1 MIPLTAE
8 YWNRFNNI
16 YPLKGDEPTTMIYQK
31 GDVNEDGEV
40 NVADAVS
47 MVNMILQ

>member
-1 MIPLTAE
+1 
-8 YWNRFNNI
+8 
-16 YPLKGDEPTTMIYQK
+16 MIYQK

-47 MVNMILQ
+47 VVNMILE

>member
-1 MIPLTAE
+1 MILLTAE

-16 YPLKGDEPTTMIYQK
+16 FPLKGDEPTNMIYQK

-47 MVNMILQ
+47 VVNMILQ

>member
-1 MIPLTAE
+1 MILLKAE

-16 YPLKGDEPTTMIYQK
+16 YPLKGDEPTKMIYQK

-47 MVNMILQ
+47 VVNMILQ